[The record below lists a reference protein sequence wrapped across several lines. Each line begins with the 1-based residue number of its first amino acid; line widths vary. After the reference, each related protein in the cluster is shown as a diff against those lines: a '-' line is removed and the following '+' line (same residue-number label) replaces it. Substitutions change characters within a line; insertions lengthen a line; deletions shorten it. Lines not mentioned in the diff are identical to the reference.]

1 MKLLELRKVFA
12 TNTDYRAQP
21 NAFFV
26 FKYLGTDV
34 AIDSVEVEGRKTTP
48 LDSTLAPQYTTG
60 SNLFGPEDLE
70 DLYLVVPPNHR
81 FRFNSTA
88 SGKVVAYGTI
98 GLLGIGEGLPADL
111 VNRFNN
117 ITYSYKKPLTFTK
130 TLAVNQSI
138 PTGGEVEI
146 GTLTPTS
153 IERYIFNDIVGF
165 TSLNT
170 GTPAPG
176 RIAIRFYYD
185 ETPLDIIDTG
195 MGHLGID
202 SFEVPLPP
210 TTSTVMDAF
219 SLRDYPIVVE
229 PNHTLKITA
238 VNISGSPITPPSGQ
252 AITLT
257 VKALTRYN
265 IIG

>member
-1 MKLLELRKVFA
+1 MKLLELQKVFA
-12 TNTDYRAQP
+12 TNVEYKASS

-34 AIDSVEVEGRKTTP
+34 NIDSVEIEGRKTTP
-48 LDSTLAPQYTTG
+48 LDRDLAPQYTTG

-70 DLYLVVPPNHR
+70 DLYLVPPNHR
-81 FRFNSTA
+81 FKFNSTA
-88 SGKVVAYGTI
+88 SGRVVAYGTI

-117 ITYSYKKPLTFTK
+117 ITLSYKRPVTFSV
-130 TLAVNQSI
+130 TL
-138 PTGGEVEI
+138 PTNKIMAINEEVVI

-153 IERYIFNDIVGF
+153 IEKYVFNDIIGF
-165 TSLNT
+165 TSTNT

-185 ETPLDIIDTG
+185 EIPLDIIDTS

-202 SFEVPLPP
+202 SFEMPLPP

-238 VNISGSPITPPSGQ
+238 INISGSPITPPTGT

-257 VKALTRYN
+257 VKALARYN
-265 IIG
+265 IID